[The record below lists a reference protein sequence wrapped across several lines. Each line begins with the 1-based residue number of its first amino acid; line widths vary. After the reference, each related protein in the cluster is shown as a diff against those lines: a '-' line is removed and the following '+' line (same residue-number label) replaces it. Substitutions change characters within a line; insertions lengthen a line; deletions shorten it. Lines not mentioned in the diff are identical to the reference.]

1 MTENTLE
8 TVSET
13 EFLVSGRSMRLLTG
27 ISFGTVG
34 DGYRVVWIVASR
46 WRHRPARMSE
56 GRWDVE
62 GRGGQQERNP
72 VEAKPGNGG
81 GRKKKNREKKSSGM
95 ATLAPLVKMAWT
107 NRCHLWC
114 VGPAVAPCPV
124 CAVSRARASVGR
136 CFLLFFFSQ
145 RVPAN
150 RNTEY
155 RRVVT
160 KKKYPRRHAVQTVHL
175 AASTDASVGAV
186 AAQRD
191 GCVPP
196 RIFRFKSYWRLLYG
210 REKIIPLLL
219 VFWTSLST
227 TPVIQS
233 VLFEARNLW
242 KMSKKSNLVSILP
255 SYLLNMIPDSLNLW
269 GYKASFTVILYY
281 GW

>member
-136 CFLLFFFSQ
+136 CFLLFFFLST
-145 RVPAN
+145 RSRKPKHGISTCGNEKKIPTASCRPDCPLSSVHRRERWCRRRATRRLRPTAN
-150 RNTEY
+150 FSIQKLLATAVRPWKNNSTAAGFLDFIVDHTCHPVGAFWSTEP
-155 RRVVT
+155 VKNVE
-160 KKKYPRRHAVQTVHL
+160 KEQPGKYPSFVSLEYDSRFTEL
-175 AASTDASVGAV
+175 VG
-186 AAQRD
+186 
-191 GCVPP
+191 
-196 RIFRFKSYWRLLYG
+196 L
-210 REKIIPLLL
+210 
-219 VFWTSLST
+219 
-227 TPVIQS
+227 
-233 VLFEARNLW
+233 
-242 KMSKKSNLVSILP
+242 
-255 SYLLNMIPDSLNLW
+255 
-269 GYKASFTVILYY
+269 
-281 GW
+281 